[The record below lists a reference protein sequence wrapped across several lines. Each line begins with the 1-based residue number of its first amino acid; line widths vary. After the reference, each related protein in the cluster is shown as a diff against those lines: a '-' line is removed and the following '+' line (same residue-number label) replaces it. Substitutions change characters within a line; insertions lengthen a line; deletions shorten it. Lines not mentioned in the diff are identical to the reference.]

1 MTLMEILL
9 HYVWK
14 HKLFPLG
21 PLTTTDGQEV
31 DVIDPGL
38 HNRHQGPDFFNAKI
52 KIGGTLWV
60 GNVEIHDAASD
71 WYRHHHDTDE
81 AYDNVVLHVVERSDM
96 AVQTQRGR
104 TLPQLVLEV
113 PETVRQNYAELLA
126 EEAYPP
132 CYRVIPDVPK
142 LTAHSWLNALTIER
156 LEAKT
161 NRILSYLQQT
171 EGDWERTFFV
181 TLARNF
187 GFGTNADAFEHWALQ
202 LPPRT
207 IAKHRDNALQVEAA
221 FFGQAGLLDDALVPE
236 ERRDDYYRLLQNEYA
251 FLAHKFSL
259 TPMNA
264 RLWKFLRMRPQNFP
278 HVRLAQMAMLYHAGH
293 TDLSRLLEGQTR
305 EDFHRLFRTATSPYW
320 ETHYHFGLASA
331 AQTKALQTAS
341 LDLIIINT
349 VAPLL
354 FAYGQQHMD
363 DARCER
369 AFALLES
376 VPAER
381 NFITR
386 SWAKAGLTAA
396 NASDSQALIQLKRE
410 YCDPKDCLRC
420 RFGGEYLRK
429 KYQA

>member
-1 MTLMEILL
+1 MEILL

-81 AYDNVVLHVVERSDM
+81 AYDNVVLHVVGRSDM
-96 AVQTQRGR
+96 AVQTQHGR

-132 CYRVIPDVPK
+132 CYRVIPNVPT
-142 LTAHSWLNALTIER
+142 LTVHSWLSALTIER

-278 HVRLAQMAMLYHAGH
+278 HVRLAQLAMLYHAGH

>member
-1 MTLMEILL
+1 MEILL

-52 KIGGTLWV
+52 KIGDTLWV

-81 AYDNVVLHVVERSDM
+81 AYDNVVLHVVGRSDM
-96 AVQTQRGR
+96 AVQTQHGR

-132 CYRVIPDVPK
+132 CYRVIPNVPT
-142 LTAHSWLNALTIER
+142 LTVHSWLSALTIER

-278 HVRLAQMAMLYHAGH
+278 HVRLAQLAMLYHARH

>member
-1 MTLMEILL
+1 MEILL

>member
-1 MTLMEILL
+1 MEILL

-21 PLTTTDGQEV
+21 PLTTVDGQEV

-38 HNRHQGPDFFNAKI
+38 HNRHQGPDFFNAKV

-71 WYRHHHDTDE
+71 WYRHRHDADE

-96 AVQTQRGR
+96 TVQTQQGR

-132 CYRVIPDVPK
+132 CYRVIPDVPT

-187 GFGTNADAFEHWALQ
+187 GFGTNADAFEQWALQ

-221 FFGQAGLLDDALVPE
+221 FFGQAGLLDDDLVPE
-236 ERRDDYYRLLQNEYA
+236 ERRDDYYRCLQGEYA

-259 TPMNA
+259 TPMNP

-278 HVRLAQMAMLYHAGH
+278 HVRLAQLSTLYHTGH
-293 TDLSRLLEGQTR
+293 TDLSLLLEGQTR

-320 ETHYHFGLASA
+320 ETHYQFGMASA
-331 AQTKALQTAS
+331 AHSKALQTTS

-349 VAPLL
+349 VAPML

-363 DARCER
+363 DARCQR
-369 AFALLES
+369 AFDLLES
-376 VPAER
+376 VPPER

-386 SWAKAGLTAA
+386 SWAKAGLTAD
-396 NASDSQALIQLKRE
+396 NAADSQALIQLKRE

-420 RFGGEYLRK
+420 RFGGEYLRR
-429 KYQA
+429 KYQQ

>member
-21 PLTTTDGQEV
+21 PLTTVDGQEV

-38 HNRHQGPDFFNAKI
+38 HNRHQGPDFFNAKV

-71 WYRHHHDTDE
+71 WYRHHHDADE

-96 AVQTQRGR
+96 AVQTQQGR

-132 CYRVIPDVPK
+132 CYRVIPDVPT

-187 GFGTNADAFEHWALQ
+187 GFGTNADAFEQWALQ

-221 FFGQAGLLDDALVPE
+221 FFGQAGLLDDNLVPE
-236 ERRDDYYRLLQNEYA
+236 ERRDDYYRRLQGEYA

-259 TPMNA
+259 TPMNP

-278 HVRLAQMAMLYHAGH
+278 HVRLAQLSTLYHTGH
-293 TDLSRLLEGQTR
+293 TDLSHLLEGQTR

-320 ETHYHFGLASA
+320 ETHYQFGMASA
-331 AQTKALQTAS
+331 AHSKALQTTGGAYALRLWPTAHGRRTLS
-341 LDLIIINT
+341 TGLRPAGIGTPRAQFHHTLVGKSRPHRRQRRGQPGSHTTETRILRPERLPEM
-349 VAPLL
+349 PLRRRIPQKKVSTI
-354 FAYGQQHMD
+354 AH
-363 DARCER
+363 R
-369 AFALLES
+369 
-376 VPAER
+376 
-381 NFITR
+381 T
-386 SWAKAGLTAA
+386 
-396 NASDSQALIQLKRE
+396 
-410 YCDPKDCLRC
+410 
-420 RFGGEYLRK
+420 YLST
-429 KYQA
+429 

>member
-1 MTLMEILL
+1 MEILL

-81 AYDNVVLHVVERSDM
+81 AYDNVVLHVVGRSDM

-132 CYRVIPDVPK
+132 CYRVIPDVPT
-142 LTAHSWLNALTIER
+142 LTVHSWLSALTIER

-221 FFGQAGLLDDALVPE
+221 FFGQAGLLDDALVPA
-236 ERRDDYYRLLQNEYA
+236 ERRDDYYRHLHNEYA

-278 HVRLAQMAMLYHAGH
+278 HVRLAQLAMLYHAGH

>member
-1 MTLMEILL
+1 MEILL

-81 AYDNVVLHVVERSDM
+81 AYDNVVLHVVGRSDM

-142 LTAHSWLNALTIER
+142 LTAHSWLSALTIER

-278 HVRLAQMAMLYHAGH
+278 HVRLAQLAMLYHAGH

-354 FAYGQQHMD
+354 FTYGQQHMD